1 MNASAAP
8 LPAPAP
14 AAGHAAPALSA
25 RLAAGL
31 LGIFIAAMAAGINNR
46 VGALALADI
55 RGAGGFGLD
64 DASWITTAYTAG
76 ELIAMP
82 LAPWFAV
89 TLSLRRFHLQMLAA
103 GAAIACV
110 LPLVRDLHLLLLLR
124 GLQGLASGAL
134 IPLLMMAALRFFPP
148 SIRLFALALYSMTA
162 TFAPNVS
169 TWLAGLWTD
178 QWVDLRMVYWQ
189 IVPANLLAGLLVAWG
204 IPQDPA
210 RPERFRQA
218 NWQGIAFGS
227 AGLLL
232 LAIGIEQGNRL
243 EWFASPLICACLSVG
258 ALLLAFYLYTEWRH
272 PAPFIKL
279 QLLERRNLWLG
290 FSLFLC
296 LLVIFLSGSLLPATL
311 LGHAWNYRALQSAPI
326 GLMIGLPQ
334 LVVAPAVTMLL
345 YQKWADARWVMAA
358 GMAIT
363 ALACLLGTQVT
374 NQWMWGEFTLAQA
387 LQAVGQP
394 MAIVAMLFLTT
405 SIVAP
410 QEGPYVSGIVNLLR
424 ALGAPLGSALITR
437 VIELRTRFHA
447 EMLLDHAARAQA
459 APPADLAA
467 RIAGE
472 STVLSIA
479 DAYLLLALLALAL
492 VPLTC
497 FFRFIPSPRA
507 AAGSTH

>member
-1 MNASAAP
+1 VNAPAA
-8 LPAPAP
+8 AP
-14 AAGHAAPALSA
+14 AAGHAQPALDA

-103 GAAIACV
+103 GAAIAGV
-110 LPLVRDLHLLLLLR
+110 LPFVHDLRLMLLLR
-124 GLQGLASGAL
+124 GLQGMASGAL

-169 TWLAGLWTD
+169 TWLTGLWTD
-178 QWVDLRMVYWQ
+178 QLVDLRMVYWQ
-189 IVPANLLAGLLVAWG
+189 IVPINLLAGLLVAWG
-204 IPQDPA
+204 IPQDRPL
-210 RPERFRQA
+210 PERFRHA
-218 NWQGIAFGS
+218 NWLGMAFGG

-243 EWFASPLICACLSVG
+243 EWFTSPLVCTSLSAG
-258 ALLLAFYLYTEWRH
+258 SLLLAFYLFTEWHH
-272 PAPFIKL
+272 PSPFIKL

-311 LGHAWNYRALQSAPI
+311 LGHAWHYRALQSAPI

-334 LVVAPAVTMLL
+334 LVVAPAVAMLL
-345 YQKWADARWVMAA
+345 YQKWVDARAVMAA

-363 ALACLLGTQVT
+363 AAACLLGAQVT
-374 NQWMWGEFTLAQA
+374 NQWMWPEFALAQG

-394 MAIVAMLFLTT
+394 MAIVAMLFLAT
-405 SIVAP
+405 SMVAP

-424 ALGAPLGSALITR
+424 ALGAPLGSAMISR
-437 VIELRTRFHA
+437 AIEVRTRFHG
-447 EMLLDHAARAQA
+447 EMLLDHAALAHA

-472 STVLSIA
+472 SAILSIA

-492 VPLTC
+492 IPLTY
-497 FFRFIPSPRA
+497 FFQFIPSPRA
-507 AAGSTH
+507 AASPAR